1 MNANTIESRLRAV
14 EDRLAILDL
23 EADYAYAWD
32 LGTARQWAEVF
43 TGDGVFEML
52 PAGNLP
58 STRVAGHVALE
69 AFCDQIRRQWAGLHY
84 MHPPRLRMAGDTADS
99 VIFFEFRHAMR
110 TDVHLRQ
117 GVTAGYYR
125 TRYVRGDTGWKIRE
139 RIEQAIGEE
148 LSHFYPVGIA
158 PSSD

>member
-1 MNANTIESRLRAV
+1 MTTNTLEARLRAV

-32 LGTARQWAEVF
+32 MGTAQQWAEVF
-43 TGDGVFEML
+43 AEDGVFEML

-58 STRVAGHVALE
+58 NTRIAGRAALE
-69 AFCDQIRRQWAGLHY
+69 AFCGQIRQQWAGLHY
-84 MHPPRLRMAGDTADS
+84 MHPPRLRIDGDAADS

-110 TDVHLRQ
+110 SDAQLRQ

-125 TRYVRGDTGWKIRE
+125 TRYIRTDAGWRIHE

-148 LSHFYPVGIA
+148 LSHFYPLC
-158 PSSD
+158 